1 MSAARHLLVRQMLGW
16 RVAKE
21 EAVLPFPVER
31 GRVPSVRH
39 VRSGLLCSSIQT
51 LRTRGLFDDY
61 LSKLPKENHARILS
75 LTAAEWIDPE
85 LAFVHYEALD
95 KVPMTEAQIEEN
107 GVQVA
112 QQLQRGFLSV
122 VLRLV
127 AESGV
132 TPWSVLERYQR
143 LWERY
148 FQGSAIAVW
157 KTGPKDAR
165 AEVVSF
171 PLARIR
177 YIQVG
182 VGGIMRG
189 ALELVCKRAYVR
201 LVRVESTPTSLVY
214 RISWA

>member
-1 MSAARHLLVRQMLGW
+1 MLTS
-16 RVAKE
+16 RVARE
-21 EAVLPFPVER
+21 EVVLPFPVER
-31 GRVPSVRH
+31 GRVPVVRRI
-39 VRSGLLCSSIQT
+39 RSGLLCSSIQT
-51 LRTRGLFDDY
+51 LRTRGLFDDN
-61 LSKLPKENHARILS
+61 LTKLPRDHHARILS

-85 LAFVHYEALD
+85 LAFVHYDALD
-95 KVPMTEAQIEEN
+95 KVAMTEAQIEEN

-122 VLRLV
+122 VLRFV
-127 AESGV
+127 VESGV
-132 TPWSVLERYQR
+132 TPWSVLERYQK

-177 YIQVG
+177 YIQIG

-201 LVRVESTPTSLVY
+201 VVRAECTSTSLVY